1 VQMTKVKVN
10 HPLLQAYLDFL
21 DRVNWGVRL
30 VGGILLVLMSISVFG
45 SVASRY
51 LTNMSWAWIEEGSL
65 FLMIWVVVLGTTLAI
80 EAKHMIA
87 VEAFA
92 SQFSGTTWKILK
104 TVVSL
109 TAMTFVVIL
118 IVSGWNMAKLAQMQ
132 YSITIDSLS
141 MFWVYVAIP
150 VGSCLMLLNLLGNLI
165 KLWTLNDQQ
174 VSEVLE

>member
-1 VQMTKVKVN
+1 MKDIKAK
-10 HPLLQAYLDFL
+10 HPLIRAYLDFL
-21 DRVNWGVRL
+21 NWVNRGVRL

-51 LTNMSWAWIEEGSL
+51 LSNMSWAWIEEGSL
-65 FLMIWVVVLGTTLAI
+65 FLMVWVVVLGTTLAI

-92 SQFSGTTWKILK
+92 SLFSGKSRKILK

-109 TAMTFVVIL
+109 AALFFIVIL
-118 IVSGWNMAKLAQMQ
+118 IVSGWKMALLAEMQ
-132 YSITIDSLS
+132 YSITIDWLS
-141 MFWVYVAIP
+141 MFWVYLAIP
-150 VGSCLMLLNLLGNLI
+150 VGGCFMLLNLLGNLI
-165 KLWTLNDQQ
+165 KLWTMDDQV